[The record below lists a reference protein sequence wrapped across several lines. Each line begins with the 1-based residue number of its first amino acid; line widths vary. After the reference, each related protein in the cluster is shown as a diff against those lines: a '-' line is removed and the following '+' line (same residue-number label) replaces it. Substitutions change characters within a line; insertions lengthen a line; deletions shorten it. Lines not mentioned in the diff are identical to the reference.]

1 MSDWIPVSCPCGQ
14 EYNAGDDLS
23 CPRCGTP
30 SVEATP
36 SNVKATSSG
45 VLLDKCVCGREYN
58 RARLAACPG
67 CGRANG
73 MRRPSPPSEPA
84 TPDIVDHARRRRRW
98 LAGGILGGGL
108 LVLGLIFVL
117 LARGADQGR
126 TLDAVA
132 VRDAL
137 ESNDV
142 NCDSVDIG
150 GVGTIDYRCTIA
162 DQDLYVSLEDTP
174 FSLVNA
180 FFYCLESNTATNYAV
195 GVNWVALSQSD
206 LVSTRRLA
214 EVLGGTLVTGSEL
227 CAAVEDVFP
236 RNVDAWSG
244 RTWEDVYRQIG
255 G

>member
-1 MSDWIPVSCPCGQ
+1 
-14 EYNAGDDLS
+14 
-23 CPRCGTP
+23 
-30 SVEATP
+30 
-36 SNVKATSSG
+36 
-45 VLLDKCVCGREYN
+45 
-58 RARLAACPG
+58 
-67 CGRANG
+67 